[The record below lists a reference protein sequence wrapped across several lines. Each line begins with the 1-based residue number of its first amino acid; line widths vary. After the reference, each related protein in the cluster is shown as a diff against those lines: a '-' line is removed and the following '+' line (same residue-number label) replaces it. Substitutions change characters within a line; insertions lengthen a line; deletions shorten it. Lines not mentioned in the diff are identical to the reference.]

1 MARGVWALRHWIPMG
16 RAFTLGLLTIALVAG
31 LLSDIDSFWKIG
43 LAAVLGG
50 VIVGG
55 LMVWRGR
62 EPEESLESN
71 PLGDARIDSSKI
83 PIRVSESSNC
93 RFGRLQADSIP
104 EILPAHARAR
114 PSDLQQSLRQELQQA
129 QSSKTSRCPI

>member
-1 MARGVWALRHWIPMG
+1 MG

-83 PIRVSESSNC
+83 PIRGGVGAGILIAILLGGVLIE
-93 RFGRLQADSIP
+93 LP
-104 EILPAHARAR
+104 EIRLLAALGILAGLVFGGFLVLWRRH
-114 PSDLQQSLRQELQQA
+114 QG
-129 QSSKTSRCPI
+129 